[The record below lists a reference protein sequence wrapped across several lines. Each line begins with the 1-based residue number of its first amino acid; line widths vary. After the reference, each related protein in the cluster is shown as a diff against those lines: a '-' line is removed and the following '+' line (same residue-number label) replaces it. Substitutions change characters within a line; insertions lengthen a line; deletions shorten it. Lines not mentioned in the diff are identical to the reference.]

1 MKILFKYS
9 ILCSLHYYDINHH
22 PERITKLKPL
32 EYKYNFS
39 HNTPN
44 QFEINNPSISLTIF
58 NENNEIIHQ
67 TNNNANTKAKIIKL
81 NNHRYAAIKPLKNK
95 SIKLNEFIQSHSH
108 HELSDYLLEII
119 LKKIDGID
127 SSAEE
132 IISPVLFY

>member
-1 MKILFKYS
+1 M
-9 ILCSLHYYDINHH
+9 
-22 PERITKLKPL
+22 

-44 QFEINNPSISLTIF
+44 QFEINNSSISLTIF

-81 NNHRYAAIKPLKNK
+81 NNYRYAAIKPLKNK

-108 HELSDYLLEII
+108 HELSDYSFEII

>member
-44 QFEINNPSISLTIF
+44 QFEINNSSISLTIF

-81 NNHRYAAIKPLKNK
+81 NNYRYAAIKPLKNK

-108 HELSDYLLEII
+108 HELSDYLFEII